1 MEKILDYLQR
11 YWKSDAF
18 RPLQQEVIEH
28 YLKGKDSVVLM
39 PTGGGKSICYQLPAL
54 LDQGQT
60 LSYLSTGFSDARS
73 GQSTQPT
80 WYQIDVF
87 ESLSVKMIFIVNWK
101 MPVTGISN

>member
-1 MEKILDYLQR
+1 MEKMLDYLQR

-39 PTGGGKSICYQLPAL
+39 PTGGGKSLCYQLPAL

-60 LSYLSTGFSDARS
+60 LVISPLVSLMQDQVNQLNQRGIKSMF
-73 GQSTQPT
+73 
-80 WYQIDVF
+80 F
-87 ESLSVKMIFIVNWK
+87 ESLGGKNDIYRQ
-101 MPVTGISN
+101 